1 MAVYKRRY
9 DPYRGRLTERWR
21 RWSVLTRYALRD
33 LFASRF
39 FLGFFLACWVP
50 VLFFSAYVF
59 TVNSEVVRSLLSV
72 LSRSLHFRVDASF
85 FLRAI
90 QTQDFFAF
98 LLATWA
104 GPTLVAGDLTNGALP
119 LFLSRPFRRGE
130 YLWGKFAVL
139 GVLLSSITWI
149 ATLALFFL
157 EAGLSP
163 EPWLG
168 AHRWL
173 LGPIVWCPVVWIVL
187 LGMVALAAS
196 AWVRWRMVAMG
207 AIFGLF
213 LIPAGLGDALN
224 AILGTRWGEL
234 LNLGALFHEILEAS
248 FREPVTALP
257 PTGAPVPLWAAW
269 GTLAVVSAAALALLV
284 KRLRAFEVVRG

>member
-21 RWSVLTRYALRD
+21 RWSVLTRFALRE

-39 FLGFFLACWVP
+39 FLGFFLACWIP
-50 VLFFSAYVF
+50 VLAFSGYVF
-59 TVNSEVVRSLLSV
+59 VANSEVVRSLLS
-72 LSRSLHFRVDASF
+72 LASRTLQLRVEASF
-85 FLRAI
+85 FIRATQI
-90 QTQDFFAF
+90 QGFFAF

-104 GPTLVAGDLTNGALP
+104 GPALVAGDLTNGALP

-130 YLWGKFAVL
+130 YVFGKFAVL
-139 GVLLSSITWI
+139 GILLSSITWI
-149 ATLALFFL
+149 PALGLFFL

-173 LGPIVWCPVVWIVL
+173 LAPIVWSSLVWVVL

-196 AWVRWRMVAMG
+196 AWVRWRIVAMG

-213 LIPAGLGDALN
+213 LIPAGLGAVLN
-224 AILGTRWGEL
+224 ATLGTKWGQL
-234 LNLGALFHEILEAS
+234 LDLTYLFHEVVNAGFRESAS
-248 FREPVTALP
+248 FGPA
-257 PTGAPVPLWAAW
+257 VPLWAAW
-269 GTLAVVSAAALALLV
+269 GTLALVSAAALELV
-284 KRLRAFEVVRG
+284 LKRLRAFDVVRG